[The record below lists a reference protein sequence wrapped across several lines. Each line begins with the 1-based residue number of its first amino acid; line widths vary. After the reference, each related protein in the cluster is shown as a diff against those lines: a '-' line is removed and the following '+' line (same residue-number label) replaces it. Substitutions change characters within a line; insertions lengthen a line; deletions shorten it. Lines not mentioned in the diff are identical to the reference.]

1 MSPHLT
7 AGQRAQLEADLLQ
20 RQRQLD
26 RRLVEH
32 QEGLS
37 RADHAR
43 DLAMQ
48 DAREAAQREGER
60 ELDMAITDRELLEL
74 GEVTQALA
82 RLRSGHYGRCVDC
95 GADIPFDRLKAEPQ
109 TLRCVECEATKETAA
124 QRGG

>member
-1 MSPHLT
+1 MSQHLT
-7 AGQRAQLEADLLQ
+7 SGQHALLEAELLQ

-32 QEGLS
+32 QGGQS
-37 RADHAR
+37 RAEHAR
-43 DLAMQ
+43 ELIAQ

-82 RLRSGHYGRCVDC
+82 RMRSGHYGRCVDC

-109 TLRCVECEATKETAA
+109 ALRCIECETARERA
-124 QRGG
+124 APRVG